1 MIAERNLIV
10 SILKLTKDGKALR
23 KDIEMDA
30 RLPSDFVKKLLEK
43 LREEEIIRRTDS
55 LIEVKDE
62 GRLRLAIKAVSSGAD
77 VEAVTRLLRWQEFET
92 IAATALQNHGYD
104 VMQNLRFKQAAR
116 RWEIDVVGCK
126 KPLVICVD
134 CKSWHRGAAPST
146 LKRVVEAQEERTLAL
161 MNALPN
167 NSMTLA
173 CDDWNRAKFIPVVL
187 VLISSRIK
195 FYNGV
200 PVVSVLQL
208 QDFLNQLPLEL
219 DSLKFFQKEFA
230 HLSHDFEQRRSA
242 KS

>member
-1 MIAERNLIV
+1 MIAERNLLV

-23 KDIEMDA
+23 KDVETDT
-30 RLPSDFVKKLLEK
+30 RLPPDFVKEILEK
-43 LREEEIIRRTDS
+43 LQDEGIIRWNNS

-77 VEAVTRLLRWQEFET
+77 VEAVTSLLRWQEFES
-92 IAATALQNHGYD
+92 IAATALRNNGYD

-146 LKRVVEAQEERTLAL
+146 LKRVVEAQVERTSAL

-167 NSMTLA
+167 TSITLA
-173 CDDWNRAKFIPVVL
+173 CDAWNRATFIPVVL
-187 VLISSRIK
+187 VLISSRFK
-195 FYNGV
+195 FYSGV

-230 HLSHDFEQRRSA
+230 HLSHDFEQRRSG